1 MNINCFTTQLT
12 PCHQLKLNLPQGCEI
27 FLRMLGNDAT
37 LKKLRKKQV
46 QKNLEE
52 LEMSDNQIKLV
63 F

>member
-1 MNINCFTTQLT
+1 
-12 PCHQLKLNLPQGCEI
+12 
-27 FLRMLGNDAT
+27 MLGNDAT